1 MKFIKIDYYEREWV
15 GDALGEYRFYKIN
28 RSSAS
33 RIIAID
39 SIRSIA
45 ARPAE
50 CKLYETLERLRDS
63 RWATFEKIELYHI
76 KTDIAVGRGI
86 NGISYEEFDVTRETY
101 EKLLTLID
109 IA

>member
-1 MKFIKIDYYEREWV
+1 MKFIKIDYYKREWV
-15 GDALGEYRFYKIN
+15 GGALGEYRFYKTDGGLV
-28 RSSAS
+28 S

-45 ARPAE
+45 ASPAE
-50 CKLYETLERLRDS
+50 CKLYDSLDSLRDG
-63 RWATFEKIELYHI
+63 RWATAEKIELYHI

-86 NGISYEEFDVTRETY
+86 NGVSYEEFDVTRETY
-101 EKLLTLID
+101 EKILTLID